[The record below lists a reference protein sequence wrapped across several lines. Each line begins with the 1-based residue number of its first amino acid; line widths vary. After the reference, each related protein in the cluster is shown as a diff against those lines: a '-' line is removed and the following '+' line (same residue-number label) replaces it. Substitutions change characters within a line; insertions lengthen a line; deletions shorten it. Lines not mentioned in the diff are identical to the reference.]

1 MHRNGIKEKELK
13 KAVKRAMQLC
23 TADEKTERKKRMQKY
38 IFPSVLIALNIAAGI
53 MCFISK
59 DYKKGVYWLAAA
71 VLNISV
77 TF

>member
-1 MHRNGIKEKELK
+1 MHRNGIK
-13 KAVKRAMQLC
+13 
-23 TADEKTERKKRMQKY
+23 TSERKRRMQY
-38 IFPSVLIALNIAAGI
+38 IFPSALIALNIAAGI

>member
-1 MHRNGIKEKELK
+1 MHQNEIKKS
-13 KAVKRAMQLC
+13 
-23 TADEKTERKKRMQKY
+23 ERKKRMQY
-38 IFPSVLIALNIAAGI
+38 IFPSVLIALNIATGI

-59 DYKKGVYWLAAA
+59 NYKKGVYWLAAA

>member
-1 MHRNGIKEKELK
+1 MHRNGIKDKELE

-38 IFPSVLIALNIAAGI
+38 IFPSALILLDVGAAI
-53 MCFISK
+53 MCFIGK

>member
-1 MHRNGIKEKELK
+1 MHQNEIKKSERN
-13 KAVKRAMQLC
+13 
-23 TADEKTERKKRMQKY
+23 KRMQY

>member
-1 MHRNGIKEKELK
+1 MYQNGIK
-13 KAVKRAMQLC
+13 AS
-23 TADEKTERKKRMQKY
+23 ERKGRMQY
-38 IFPSVLIALNIAAGI
+38 IFPSALIALNIAAGI